1 MLAIQCLCTLVN
13 PKLCP
18 KPLHGK
24 AIATEN
30 TNQIGWTCS
39 AAQFTGVFF
48 FHLFQEE
55 LQANLDLIQ
64 TYRLHI
70 AQDINQENLQLFL
83 GSYNGQ
89 SCLSF
94 LLLTVQSSS
103 KVCVTSKEAD
113 RRDNLLPLLS
123 CLCGLTVLGWK
134 SLDGFQRSLKKETVS
149 SKTVVVSRLS

>member
-1 MLAIQCLCTLVN
+1 MLAIQCICTLVN
-13 PKLCP
+13 PKLWP
-18 KPLHGK
+18 KSLHGK

-30 TNQIGWTCS
+30 TNQIEWTCS
-39 AAQFTGVFF
+39 AAQFTGVF

-94 LLLTVQSSS
+94 LLLTVWSSS

-113 RRDNLLPLLS
+113 GRNNLLPLLS
-123 CLCGLTVLGWK
+123 CLCGLSILGWK
-134 SLDGFQRSLKKETVS
+134 SIDRFQKDL
-149 SKTVVVSRLS
+149 

>member
-1 MLAIQCLCTLVN
+1 MLAIQCLCMSVN
-13 PKLCP
+13 PKPCP
-18 KPLHGK
+18 KSLHGK

-30 TNQIGWTCS
+30 TNQIGWNCS
-39 AAQFTGVFF
+39 AAQFTGVF

-113 RRDNLLPLLS
+113 WRDNLLPLLS
-123 CLCGLTVLGWK
+123 CLCGLTILGWK
-134 SLDGFQRSLKKETVS
+134 SRDGFQRSLKKETVS